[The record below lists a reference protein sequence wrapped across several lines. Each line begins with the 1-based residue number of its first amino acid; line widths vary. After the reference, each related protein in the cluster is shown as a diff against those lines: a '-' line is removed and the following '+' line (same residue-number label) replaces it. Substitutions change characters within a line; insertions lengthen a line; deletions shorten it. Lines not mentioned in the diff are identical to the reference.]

1 MSPVLRCAV
10 YARFSS
16 EKQSPLS
23 IEDQVRKCREY
34 AEQRG
39 WAVLDSHIYS
49 DEGISGATDDR
60 LGLRRMLAAA
70 TSSGKPFDVVL
81 VDDTSRISRTLKDSF
96 TIHDEL
102 RFAGVR
108 LVFVSQ
114 GIDTDS
120 EQAEVLLATHGIV
133 DSLYLK
139 ELGKK
144 VHRGVEGKALS
155 GLHTGGRCFGYRN
168 VPIEDVSRVDQH
180 GRRLITGVRLEVRED
195 QAGIVRRIFQMYA
208 DGNSLQ
214 RIAKQLNAERVVSPQ
229 PQKGRISRSWCPSSI
244 RTILRNERFRGRV
257 IWGKTVKVRSKS
269 GKRVYKR
276 TTSDRWVVREIPEQR
291 IVSEEL
297 WKAVETRIETV
308 KHIYGEIGRKGGMQG
323 RSVSSPYLFSGLLKC
338 SECGANISIVSGR
351 WRGRS
356 DVVYG
361 CPQNTFRG
369 ASVCTNSVRVF
380 RRVLE
385 NRLLDGLQEQIMRPE
400 AVEYV
405 LERFEAEL
413 VKALD
418 NLGGEL
424 EQMRQRR
431 EELERE
437 IVNLT
442 NFVAQ
447 GEFSAGLRAALVD
460 RERQISEIT
469 GRLLEAHPDSLRT
482 KLRNIRG
489 FVTARMQSLRNILN
503 SDVAH
508 VRTELAKHIEKITLT
523 PSGECYI
530 ASGTW
535 NFVERG
541 SIGGA
546 GGQNRTGYA
555 RLFRAALYQ

>member
-1 MSPVLRCAV
+1 MLFRFNAVFFQRCPGTRTDSIGIAM

-34 AEQRG
+34 AEPRG
-39 WAVLDSHIYS
+39 WLVLDSHVYS
-49 DEGISGATDDR
+49 DEAISGATDDR
-60 LGLRRMLAAA
+60 FGLRRMLAAA
-70 TSSGKPFDVVL
+70 TSKEKPFDVVL

-102 RFAGVR
+102 RFACVR

-168 VPIEDVSRVDQH
+168 VPIEDATRVDQH
-180 GRRLITGVRLEVRED
+180 GRPLITGVRLEVRED
-195 QAGIVRRIFQMYA
+195 QATIVRRIFEMYA
-208 DGNSLQ
+208 GGNSLQ
-214 RIAKQLNAERVVSPQ
+214 KVAKQLNAEHVTSPQ

-257 IWGKTVKVRSKS
+257 IWGKTVKVRSKT
-269 GKRVYKR
+269 GKRIYKL
-276 TTSDRWVVREIPEQR
+276 TAPEKWVVREIPEQR
-291 IVSEEL
+291 IVSEAL
-297 WKAVETRIETV
+297 WNAVEARIETIKQV
-308 KHIYGEIGRKGGMQG
+308 YGEIGRKGGMQG

-338 SECGANISIVSGR
+338 GECGANVSIVSGR

-380 RRVLE
+380 RRALE
-385 NRLLDGLQEQIMRPE
+385 ERLLGGLQEQIMRPE
-400 AVEYV
+400 AVDYV
-405 LERFEAEL
+405 LERFEGEL

-424 EQMRQRR
+424 Q
-431 EELERE
+431 
-437 IVNLT
+437 
-442 NFVAQ
+442 
-447 GEFSAGLRAALVD
+447 
-460 RERQISEIT
+460 
-469 GRLLEAHPDSLRT
+469 
-482 KLRNIRG
+482 
-489 FVTARMQSLRNILN
+489 
-503 SDVAH
+503 
-508 VRTELAKHIEKITLT
+508 
-523 PSGECYI
+523 
-530 ASGTW
+530 
-535 NFVERG
+535 
-541 SIGGA
+541 
-546 GGQNRTGYA
+546 
-555 RLFRAALYQ
+555 

>member
-1 MSPVLRCAV
+1 MILRCAV

-34 AEQRG
+34 AEARD
-39 WAVLDSHIYS
+39 WSVLDAHIYA
-49 DEGISGATDDR
+49 DEAISGATDDR
-60 LGLRRMLAAA
+60 FGLRRMLSAA
-70 TSSGKPFDVVL
+70 TSAEKPFDVVL

-139 ELGKK
+139 ELGRK

-168 VPIEDVSRVDQH
+168 VPIEDPTRVDQH
-180 GRRLITGVRLEVRED
+180 GRTLITGVRLAVRED
-195 QAGIVRRIFQMYA
+195 QAAIVRRIFTMYA
-208 DGNSLQ
+208 GGNSLQ
-214 RIAKQLNAERVVSPQ
+214 KIAKQLNAEGVISPQ

-244 RTILRNERFRGRV
+244 RTILRNDRYRGRV
-257 IWGKTVKVRSKS
+257 VWGKTVKVRSKA
-269 GKRVYKR
+269 GKRIYKR
-276 TTSDRWVVREIPEQR
+276 TTSDKWVVREIPEQR
-291 IVSEEL
+291 IVSENL
-297 WKAVETRIETV
+297 WNSVQARIETV
-308 KHIYGEIGRKGGMQG
+308 KQVYGEIGRKGGMQG

-338 SECGANISIVSGR
+338 AVCGANISIVSGK
-351 WRGRS
+351 WRGRG

-361 CPQNTFRG
+361 CPQNSYRGETVCSNDVRIFRK
-369 ASVCTNSVRVF
+369 A
-380 RRVLE
+380 LE
-385 NRLLDGLQEQIMRPE
+385 GKLLDGLQEQVMRPE
-400 AVEYV
+400 VIDYV
-405 LERFEAEL
+405 LAKFEAEL
-413 VKALD
+413 TNAVD
-418 NLGGEL
+418 NLSGEL
-424 EQMRQRR
+424 EQMRRR
-431 EELERE
+431 KQELERE
-437 IVNLT
+437 IGNLA

-447 GEFSAGLRAALVD
+447 GDCSPGLRAALVD
-460 RERQISEIT
+460 REREIGDIT
-469 GRLLEAHPDSLRT
+469 GKLLDARPDSLQT
-482 KLRNIRG
+482 KLRNIRTL
-489 FVTARMQSLRNILN
+489 VENRMKDIRGMLN
-503 SDVAH
+503 SDPAR
-508 VRTELAKHIEKITLT
+508 VRAEFSKHIEKITME
-523 PSGECYI
+523 PSGEHYV

-535 NFVERG
+535 HLVGRG
-541 SIGGA
+541 SIDGA

>member
-1 MSPVLRCAV
+1 MSSVLRCAV

-23 IEDQVRKCREY
+23 IEDQVRKCRQY

-39 WAVLDSHIYS
+39 WLVLESHIYS
-49 DEGISGATDDR
+49 DQAISGATDDR
-60 LGLRRMLAAA
+60 FGLRRMLAVT
-70 TSSGKPFDVVL
+70 TSKGRPFDVVL

-108 LVFVSQ
+108 LIFVSQ
-114 GIDTDS
+114 GIDTAS

-133 DSLYLK
+133 DSLYIR
-139 ELGKK
+139 ELAKK
-144 VHRGVEGKALS
+144 THRGVEGRALQ
-155 GLHTGGRCFGYRN
+155 GFHTGGRCFGYRN
-168 VPIEDVSRVDQH
+168 VPVEHATRVDQH
-180 GRRLITGVRLEVRED
+180 GRPLIIGVRLQIRED
-195 QAGIVRRIFQMYA
+195 EVATVRRIFEMYA
-208 DGNSLQ
+208 GGNSLQ
-214 RIAKQLNAERVVSPQ
+214 KIAKQLNAEGVVSPQ

-244 RTILRNERFRGRV
+244 RTILRNERYRGRV

-269 GKRVYKR
+269 GKRIYKR
-276 TTSDRWVVREIPEQR
+276 TAPDKWVVRDLPEQR

-297 WKAVETRIETV
+297 WASVQARIDTV
-308 KHIYGEIGRKGGMQG
+308 KHVYGEIGRKGGMQG
-323 RSVSSPYLFSGLLKC
+323 RAVSSSYLFSGLLKC

-369 ASVCTNSVRVF
+369 AAVCTNGVRVF
-380 RRVLE
+380 RRALE
-385 NRLLDGLQEQIMRPE
+385 TKLLEGLQEQILRPE
-400 AVEYV
+400 AIEYV

-413 VKALD
+413 VRALD

-424 EQMRQRR
+424 DQLRR
-431 EELERE
+431 RKETLEHE
-437 IVNLT
+437 VANLAT
-442 NFVAQ
+442 VIAQ
-447 GEFSAGLRAALVD
+447 GDFSVALRAALVE

-469 GRLLEAHPDSLRT
+469 AKLLESRPHSLRT
-482 KLRNIRG
+482 KLRNIRS
-489 FVTARMQSLRNILN
+489 FVASRMQDLRSILN

-508 VRTELAKHIEKITLT
+508 VRAELAKHIEKITLT
-523 PSGECYI
+523 PSGDAYF

-535 NFVERG
+535 NFVGRG

-555 RLFRAALYQ
+555 CLFRAALYQ